1 MPTRSD
7 TLDDEAAPRLEPQVR
22 AFIVL
27 LALLQGL
34 ALWLVHLGGENGWPL
49 LDSLGPRV
57 SWYTLVLSV
66 PTAMALSVRRLDEAR
81 FWQHAALIGVVYLGL
96 SLWAARA
103 ATGAPGLAE
112 DRILAPFAASMAAA
126 LFVAG
131 PFLQCR
137 QEHGRW
143 CAPYPELFAH
153 AWQNALTLAVAA
165 VFTAACWAVLG
176 LWAGLFKLVG
186 VDLFA
191 DIFTSRPFAYLG
203 TGVIVGLGVL
213 VGRSQSKPVRVMRR
227 LLFAIFTGLFPLLA
241 AIALL
246 FVATLPFTGLEPLWG
261 TRSAATVL
269 MALVL
274 AMVVFANAVHQ
285 DGDEPPPYPRP
296 LRLLASAGLVVLPVF
311 AVLALVA
318 LGLRIGQYGWTVDRL
333 WGVLAASVL
342 AVHAFGYAWA
352 ALSRSGAWLAR
363 LEPVNVTAA
372 LLGVALVLL
381 ANSPVLDP
389 QRIAANSQVERL
401 LDGKTDPEDFDV
413 DYLRF
418 QSGRAGYQALAGI
431 VDEPRVRDDAELA
444 DRIERALARQHR
456 WQPWMDAEPTID
468 SVEQARAL
476 VDPGP
481 GTRGLVAG
489 AVVRRPAGVDR
500 LPATRQRLRGH
511 RPRPRR
517 RRRGRHAAVQLVRRL
532 GRPLP
537 AACARR
543 GRRLGRHRPGRAA
556 GRAAWWRGRG
566 PAQGRGRHRAPA
578 LAGPGDRWTARA
590 GRRAAL
596 TELVTGCAGGAP
608 SHVRRLRGTAGS
620 RCHAA
625 RAPSPGPP
633 APARPPGRAPC
644 PRAGSA
650 A

>member
-1 MPTRSD
+1 MPTRSEA
-7 TLDDEAAPRLEPQVR
+7 LSDEAGPRLEPQVR

-34 ALWLVHLGGENGWPL
+34 ALWLVHLGGEHGWTL
-49 LDSLGPRV
+49 FDTLGPRV

-81 FWQHAALIGVVYLGL
+81 FWQHAGLIGVVYLGL

-103 ATGAPGLAE
+103 ATGAPGLEE

-165 VFTAACWAVLG
+165 VFTGLCWAVLG
-176 LWAGLFKLVG
+176 LWGGLFKLVG

-191 DIFTSRPFAYLG
+191 DLFTSTPFLYLG

-213 VGRSQSKPVRVMRR
+213 VGRSQSKPVRVLRR

-241 AIALL
+241 AIAVL

-274 AMVVFANAVHQ
+274 AMVVFANAVYQ
-285 DGDEPPPYPRP
+285 DGDEPAPYPRP

-318 LGLRIGQYGWTVDRL
+318 LGLRIQQYGWTVDRL

-352 ALSRSGAWLAR
+352 ALSRRGRWLAR

-381 ANSPVLDP
+381 ANSPALDP
-389 QRIAANSQVERL
+389 QRIAANSQVQRL
-401 LDGKTDPEDFDV
+401 LDGKTDPVDFDV

-418 QSGRAGYQALAGI
+418 LSGRAGHQALAGLAQ
-431 VDEPRVRDDAELA
+431 EPRVQEDAKLA
-444 DRIERALARQHR
+444 KRIERALAREQR
-456 WQPWMDAEPTID
+456 WLPWVDAEPTLD
-468 SVEQARAL
+468 TVEQARE
-476 VDPGP
+476 
-481 GTRGLVAG
+481 LVATPAPVPDDWWPALLSEMPLESLGCLRPGSDCVAIAHDLDGDG
-489 AVVRRPAGVDR
+489 AADMLLCNLAGSWAAHCQLHARDADGAWVDITQVVLPDGQSGSVAEALRRGDVESA
-500 LPATRQRLRGH
+500 
-511 RPRPRR
+511 PRR
-517 RRRGRHAAVQLVRRL
+517 WPDLMVDGQRVPV
-532 GRPLP
+532 
-537 AACARR
+537 
-543 GRRLGRHRPGRAA
+543 
-556 GRAAWWRGRG
+556 
-566 PAQGRGRHRAPA
+566 
-578 LAGPGDRWTARA
+578 
-590 GRRAAL
+590 
-596 TELVTGCAGGAP
+596 EVP
-608 SHVRRLRGTAGS
+608 SR
-620 RCHAA
+620 
-625 RAPSPGPP
+625 
-633 APARPPGRAPC
+633 
-644 PRAGSA
+644 
-650 A
+650 

>member
-1 MPTRSD
+1 MPTRSEPVPAGLL
-7 TLDDEAAPRLEPQVR
+7 TDDAPPELEPQVR

-34 ALWLVHLGGENGWPL
+34 ALWLVHLGGEQGWPL
-49 LDSLGPRV
+49 LDTLGPRV

-81 FWQHAALIGVVYLGL
+81 FWQHAGLIGVVYLGL

-103 ATGAPGLAE
+103 ATGAPGLEE
-112 DRILAPFAASMAAA
+112 DRILAPFAGSMAAA

-165 VFTAACWAVLG
+165 VFTGLCWAVLG
-176 LWAGLFKLVG
+176 LWGGLFKLVG

-203 TGVIVGLGVL
+203 TGVIAGLGVL
-213 VGRSQSKPVRVMRR
+213 VGRSQSKPVRVLRR

-241 AIALL
+241 AIAVL
-246 FVATLPFTGLEPLWG
+246 FVVTLPFTGLEPLWG

-274 AMVVFANAVHQ
+274 AMVVFANAVYQ

-318 LGLRIGQYGWTVDRL
+318 LGLRINQYGWTVDRL

-342 AVHAFGYAWA
+342 TVHAFGYAWA
-352 ALSRSGAWLAR
+352 ALSRKQRWLAR

-389 QRIAANSQVERL
+389 QRIAAHSQVERL
-401 LDGKTDPEDFDV
+401 LDGRTDAADFDV

-418 QSGRAGYQALAGI
+418 LSGRAGHQALTGLA
-431 VDEPRVRDDAELA
+431 DEPRVQDNAELA
-444 DRIERALARQHR
+444 KRIEKALARQQR
-456 WQPWMDAEPTID
+456 WQPWGDEDVPTVD
-468 SVEQARAL
+468 TVEEARAL
-476 VDPGP
+476 ATEHGPVPDDWWPALLSDPPLESLGCLQP
-481 GTRGLVAG
+481 GSDCVAIARDLDGDGATDMLLCNLGGNWAAHCSVHARKDGRWARITQIVIPEGSASGDVAEALRRGEVAMVPRRWPDLEVAG
-489 AVVRRPAGVDR
+489 QRVRVDVPA
-500 LPATRQRLRGH
+500 
-511 RPRPRR
+511 
-517 RRRGRHAAVQLVRRL
+517 
-532 GRPLP
+532 
-537 AACARR
+537 
-543 GRRLGRHRPGRAA
+543 
-556 GRAAWWRGRG
+556 
-566 PAQGRGRHRAPA
+566 
-578 LAGPGDRWTARA
+578 
-590 GRRAAL
+590 
-596 TELVTGCAGGAP
+596 E
-608 SHVRRLRGTAGS
+608 
-620 RCHAA
+620 
-625 RAPSPGPP
+625 
-633 APARPPGRAPC
+633 
-644 PRAGSA
+644 
-650 A
+650 